1 MSPQN
6 LRENLGKV
14 RARIAA
20 AAALAGRDVCAITL
34 LAVTKAQP
42 AETVRAAAAEGLMD
56 FGESY
61 LQEALPKL
69 ALLQDLGLVW
79 HFVGRLQ
86 ANKTRL
92 IAAHFDWVH
101 SVDRAEIAERLS
113 RQRPYHAPPL
123 NLCLQVNVGGQATKG
138 GVPIEELP
146 RLAAHTASLSRIR
159 VRGLMCIPPA
169 GVDTGRQRA
178 AFAPVRQ
185 LFDRMN
191 AEGAGFDTLS
201 LGMSGDLEAAILEG
215 STMVRI
221 GTAIFG
227 ARPSLQS

>member
-1 MSPQN
+1 MLMSPQN

-101 SVDRAEIAERLS
+101 SVD
-113 RQRPYHAPPL
+113 
-123 NLCLQVNVGGQATKG
+123 
-138 GVPIEELP
+138 
-146 RLAAHTASLSRIR
+146 
-159 VRGLMCIPPA
+159 
-169 GVDTGRQRA
+169 
-178 AFAPVRQ
+178 
-185 LFDRMN
+185 
-191 AEGAGFDTLS
+191 
-201 LGMSGDLEAAILEG
+201 
-215 STMVRI
+215 
-221 GTAIFG
+221 
-227 ARPSLQS
+227 